1 VGEHVLETELANRH
15 AAVTRVHAA
24 ALAPRQ
30 HPAAGWAAVAVP
42 AAAAAHA
49 SGSPAAPQH
58 SRAAAHHRPSTGRG
72 GAPAEPLT
80 VAVLAGDPITGE
92 GAVACLRAQPGI
104 CVLTPDRLSEAE
116 VVLILVGR
124 VTEETL
130 DLMQRTA
137 EASAREDLRFV
148 LVGDGLRERHL
159 LRSLTYGLVSVI
171 PRQEAD
177 FAKIMRAI
185 AGMRHDRLELPP
197 VASGWLAKQIRS
209 IQRDVLEPKGLNTIG
224 LEAREVEVLRLLA
237 DGLGTPE
244 IAQELNYSERTV
256 KNIIHGILTRLKLRN
271 RAHAV
276 AFALRTGTL

>member
-1 VGEHVLETELANRH
+1 M
-15 AAVTRVHAA
+15 
-24 ALAPRQ
+24 
-30 HPAAGWAAVAVP
+30 
-42 AAAAAHA
+42 
-49 SGSPAAPQH
+49 S
-58 SRAAAHHRPSTGRG
+58 
-72 GAPAEPLT
+72 

-104 CVLTPDRLSEAE
+104 CVLTPDQLSEAE

-137 EASAREDLRFV
+137 EATTRDDLRFV

-177 FAKIMRAI
+177 FAKIVRTI

-197 VASGWLAKQIRS
+197 VASGWLAKQLRS